1 MKYIFLFLSL
11 MIQSSLGQNEP
22 KLNPKAIEEILIKLE
37 KVTLSE
43 EFDVRD
49 QDVAY
54 SLAFSKYFKQ
64 AKGVTGIDAQMGL
77 KRAYLVKLPYSIE
90 NFSKKE
96 ELLWSIEI
104 GTGLVQKKTNAIAL
118 VNPMSKNVI
127 FVMAPWLEEEPD
139 KK

>member
-1 MKYIFLFLSL
+1 
-11 MIQSSLGQNEP
+11 MINQGGF
-22 KLNPKAIEEILIKLE
+22 
-37 KVTLSE
+37 SE
-43 EFDVRD
+43 
-49 QDVAY
+49 
-54 SLAFSKYFKQ
+54 YFKQ

-77 KRAYLVKLPYSIE
+77 KRACLVKLPYSIE
-90 NFSKKE
+90 NFSKKG

-127 FVMAPWLEEEPD
+127 FVTAPWLEEKPN